1 MKRSMRVL
9 CASLIVA
16 LSPVALAE
24 TSASDIDAVATTL
37 DATAANRGQTLVAGK
52 IASNFATLAGSDKNA
67 LALVIALRNGTD
79 ATLTYTTTPS
89 TSGTTPPT
97 TTPTTTT
104 VTYDPPTG
112 KMGWGNVKIAL
123 ALAQASLASAGITK
137 PTAAQLQA
145 ALNGGDVTVKNAD
158 GTTTTTTLKGVL
170 QMRAAGMGWGQ
181 IAQATGTKLGPVLSG
196 LRTTHAKIAALP
208 ATTSTSKPTSVATS
222 KSLAAKGITTAAG
235 GATSHTQGKGD
246 SHGLVTAS
254 GGAPASSHGNALGR
268 GIVTAAGGGA
278 GAGASVS
285 ASNGHGAGVVTAS
298 GGAAT
303 SITTAQGD
311 SGHHG
316 KPEGKGKIGG

>member
-24 TSASDIDAVATTL
+24 ASGSDIDAVATTL
-37 DATAANRGQTLVAGK
+37 DSTAASRGQTLVAAK
-52 IASNFATLAGSDKNA
+52 IA
-67 LALVIALRNGTD
+67 
-79 ATLTYTTTPS
+79 
-89 TSGTTPPT
+89 

-123 ALAQASLASAGITK
+123 ALAQASLANAGITK

-181 IAQATGTKLGPVLSG
+181 IAQANGTKLGPVLSG

-208 ATTSTSKPTSVATS
+208 MTKSTSTTSVPTS
-222 KSLAAKGITTAAG
+222 KSLASKGITTAAST
-235 GATSHTQGKGD
+235 AASPTQGKGAA
-246 SHGLVTAS
+246 G
-254 GGAPASSHGNALGR
+254 SSHGTALGS

-278 GAGASVS
+278 NPGASVA
-285 ASNGHGAGVVTAS
+285 ASQPHGAGVITAT

-311 SGHHG
+311 SGNHG
-316 KPEGKGKIGG
+316 KSSGKGKGGG